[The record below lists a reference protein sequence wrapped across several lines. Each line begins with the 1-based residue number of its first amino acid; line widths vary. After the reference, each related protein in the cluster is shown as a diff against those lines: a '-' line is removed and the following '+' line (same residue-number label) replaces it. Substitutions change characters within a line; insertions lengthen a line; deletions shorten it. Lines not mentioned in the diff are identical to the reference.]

1 MSQRTEQ
8 FSCEC
13 GKQFGNRGD
22 LEKHRQNCATA
33 QAGSATG
40 STQPTQ
46 RSSTGGQVRTAGSG
60 SPGSTNE

>member
-8 FSCEC
+8 FTCEC

-33 QAGSATG
+33 QAGGGTGAT
-40 STQPTQ
+40 PN
-46 RSSTGGQVRTAGSG
+46 SSGGQVRGAGG
-60 SPGSTNE
+60 GTPGSTKE